1 MKGTTAGDRHA
12 NRALFTDLYEL
23 TMLQAY
29 VEEGMTG
36 EAVFTVFVRRLPA
49 NRNFLLACG
58 LDAVLEYLE
67 RLRFTDED
75 VAYLRS
81 LGRFSKRLLD
91 FLREFRF
98 QGSVYA
104 VPEGTPVFANEPILE
119 IVAPISQAQLVE
131 TFVMNQI
138 HVHTVMA
145 SKGARCIMAARGR
158 TVIDFGARRTHGIDA
173 ALDAARAFHISG
185 IHGTSNV
192 LAGKIYGLPLAG
204 TMAHSYVQAH
214 EDEREAFRAFAGTFP
229 GTTLLVDTYDTLNG
243 VKRAIELATERR
255 GDFQIGAIRLDSGD
269 LAALAREARR
279 LLDAAGLTEVRI
291 FGSSDLDE
299 YAIAALV
306 EAEAPIDGFGVGT
319 AMSVSS
325 DAPFLDIVYK
335 LSEYAGEGRMKV
347 SRSKPILPGR
357 KQVFRLE
364 ERGRATGDVIGR
376 FGEALD
382 GRPLLRLVMQQGRRT
397 LEGEDDLDSARRR
410 AAEELARLPSDVT
423 SLEPAEPPY
432 QVSVS
437 AALQQYS
444 LDVQKRVGS
453 G

>member
-1 MKGTTAGDRHA
+1 MKGTTAGSRHA

-29 VEEGMTG
+29 LEEGMTG
-36 EAVFTVFVRRLPA
+36 QAVFTVFVRRLPEK
-49 NRNFLLACG
+49 RNFLLACG
-58 LDAVLEYLE
+58 LDAVLAYLE

-75 VAYLRS
+75 VAYLQS
-81 LGRFSKRLLD
+81 LGRFSNRLFD
-91 FLREFRF
+91 FLRDFQF

-119 IVAPISQAQLVE
+119 IAAPISQAQLVE

-145 SKGARCIMAARGR
+145 SKGARCVLAARGR
-158 TVIDFGARRTHGIDA
+158 TVIDFGARRTHGIDG

-192 LAGKIYGLPLAG
+192 LAGKTYGLPLAG

-214 EDEREAFRAFAGTFP
+214 DDEREAFRAFARAFP
-229 GTTLLVDTYDTLNG
+229 GTTLLVDTYDTIEG
-243 VKRAIELATERR
+243 VKRVVELATEHP
-255 GDFQIGAIRLDSGD
+255 GEFQIGAIRLDSGD

-279 LLDAAGLTEVRI
+279 LLDAAGLTGVRI

-299 YAIAALV
+299 YGIAALV
-306 EAEAPIDGFGVGT
+306 NANAPIDGFGVGT

-335 LSEYAGEGRMKV
+335 LSEYAGRGRMKV
-347 SRSKPILPGR
+347 SYSKPILPGR

-364 ERGRATGDVIGR
+364 EQGRATGDVIGR
-376 FGEALD
+376 SGEALP
-382 GRPLLRLVMQQGRRT
+382 GRPLLQLVMQEGRRT
-397 LEGEDDLDSARRR
+397 AEGEGNLESARRH
-410 AAEELARLPSDVT
+410 AAEELATLPGRVT

-432 QVSVS
+432 QVSIS
-437 AALQQYS
+437 PALEQFAA
-444 LDVQKRVGS
+444 DVHKRVVG